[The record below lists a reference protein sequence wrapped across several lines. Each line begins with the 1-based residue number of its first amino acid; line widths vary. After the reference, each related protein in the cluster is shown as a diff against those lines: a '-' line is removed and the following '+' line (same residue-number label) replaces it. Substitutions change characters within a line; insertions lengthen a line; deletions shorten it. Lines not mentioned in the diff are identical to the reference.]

1 MKRKLLLLFLMTATV
16 AQVWAQKTV
25 SGRVT
30 STDDDA
36 GLPGVNVVV
45 VGSQQ
50 GSVTDV
56 GGNYSLEVPEGA
68 SLRFSYIGYIDYV
81 IDVGNQSVIDVIM
94 EGDVTQLTE
103 VVVTALGIERD
114 VQALNYSVTDVAGDE
129 FTEAREINLGNALT
143 GRVAG
148 VNVSSPSTGPA
159 GSTRIL
165 IRGNKS
171 LNGQNQPLYVVD
183 GIPMDNRNYG
193 QAGLWGG
200 ADEGDGLSSISPDD
214 IESITV
220 LKGANASALYGSR
233 GGNGV
238 INIVTKQGKKR
249 KGVGIEFNSN
259 YVFEQLYDQTEL
271 QTKYGAG
278 GYQNGVATAPQTPSD
293 GFNQGRSSWGPALD
307 GSPVYQWDGVQRP
320 YTYQG
325 NKFEN
330 FFQTGQTWTN
340 TLALSGGG
348 DQQTYRFSAT
358 NLTNESIVPNSTF
371 DRTNV
376 TLSTNGKYFDKLT
389 LNAKL
394 MYSREKAKNRP
405 RVSDSPGNAVQSIWN
420 TPNNVDANLQK
431 GPDDRP
437 GSIPEGLDPQMYTI
451 YGQGGD
457 PRTPGM
463 EWLPAANNWGQN
475 PWWATQ
481 TMRNDDTRDRLIGSA
496 GLRYDILDWLYIS
509 GRVGL
514 DWTSRKETGLT
525 PQGTGYQLGGSMTER
540 TIDQRETNLEW
551 MLGMDKT
558 WGNIG
563 LNAFVGGNRMERS
576 YQAVSA
582 QGSGFSVD
590 FFEAINNSA
599 TRTFGYGFNQSGI
612 NSLFGS
618 VEANWKNVVY
628 LTVTARNDWF
638 SVLNPESGNDILYPS
653 VGGTWIFSDT
663 FDGTPGWLSFGKLRA
678 SWAQVGLVNIGP
690 YDTNLEYSLN
700 NNTHLGRP
708 MAGISGAHARNSTL
722 PNQLIKPA
730 LSTELEMGFDLR
742 LFQNR
747 LGIDFA
753 YYNQETTDD
762 IVGQTISLAS
772 GFGATRVNVGKIK
785 NTGWELLLNGTPVQS
800 GAFVWDVSLNLAYNK
815 NEIISLIDGLDE
827 LVGEEPRTRNAFI
840 KHIVGQ
846 PYGTITGRVQETG
859 PNGELVYDTDGR
871 AVAVNDFVPI
881 GAGVP
886 PWGWG
891 LNNSLTFKNFNLDF
905 LIDGK
910 NGGDI
915 YSGTNL
921 RMTQGGWTEQ
931 SLQGRLG
938 EAPLHITGLTK
949 SGPSEAPVY
958 TPVDRDLTPDEA
970 RNYWS
975 RLGDQS
981 GGISSAWIYDATFV
995 KLRSLVLGYSFPKS
1009 MLQNTPIANL
1019 SLSFVGRNL
1028 WVINKHI
1035 DNVDP
1040 ESAYSSNGGA
1050 QGLEYFA
1057 LPTTRSYGFNLR
1069 IGF

>member
-1 MKRKLLLLFLMTATV
+1 MKGKLLFLFLMTALST
-16 AQVWAQKTV
+16 QLWAQRTV
-25 SGRVT
+25 SGKVT
-30 STDDDA
+30 SAEDGSA
-36 GLPGVNVVV
+36 LPGVNVVV

-50 GSVTDV
+50 GSITDV
-56 GGNYSLEVPEGA
+56 DGNYSLEAPDGA
-68 SLRFSYIGYIDYV
+68 SLNFSYIGYVDFV
-81 IDVGNQSVIDVIM
+81 VEVGNQSIIDVVLQ
-94 EGDVTQLTE
+94 GDVTQLSE
-103 VVVTALGIERD
+103 VVVTALGVERD
-114 VQALNYSVTDVAGDE
+114 VQALNYSVTDVAGDN
-129 FTEAREINLGNALT
+129 FTEAREINVGNALT
-143 GRVAG
+143 GRIAG

-183 GIPMDNRNYG
+183 GIPMDNSIG
-193 QAGLWGG
+193 DQAGLWGG

-249 KGVGIEFNSN
+249 KGVGVEFNSN
-259 YVFEQLYDQTEL
+259 YTFDVLYDQTEL

-278 GYQNGVATAPQTPSD
+278 GYNNGVSIAPQTPSD
-293 GFNQGRSSWGPALD
+293 GFGQGRSSWGPALD

-325 NKFEN
+325 NKFKN
-330 FFQTGQTWTN
+330 FFENGNTFTN

-358 NLTNESIVPNSTF
+358 DLRSTSIIPNSGF

-389 LNAKL
+389 LNAKV

-405 RVSDSPGNAVQSIWN
+405 TVSDSPGNAVQSIWY

-431 GPDDRP
+431 GPADRP

-463 EWLPAANNWGQN
+463 EWLPASNNWGQN
-475 PWWATQ
+475 PWWSTE
-481 TMRNDDTRDRLIGSA
+481 TMVNDDTRDRIIGSA
-496 GLRYDILDWLYIS
+496 GLRYDILDWLYVS
-509 GRVGL
+509 GRIGM
-514 DWTSRKETGLT
+514 DWSQRRETRLV
-525 PQGTGYQLGGSMTER
+525 PQGTGYQLGGSMQEGLQD
-540 TIDQRETNLEW
+540 IRETNMEW
-551 MLGMDKT
+551 MLGVDKDF
-558 WGNIG
+558 GEFG
-563 LNAFVGGNRMERS
+563 LNAFVGGNKMERS
-576 YQAVSA
+576 WERIRAD
-582 QGSGFSVD
+582 GNGFSVD
-590 FFEAINNSA
+590 FFEAINNASS
-599 TRTFGYGFNQSGI
+599 RNYNYGYNQSGI

-618 VEANWKNVVY
+618 VEVNWKHIIY
-628 LTVTARNDWF
+628 LTGTGRNDWF
-638 SVLNPESGNDILYPS
+638 SVLNPESGNNIFYPS
-653 VGGTWIFSDT
+653 VGGTWIFSDS
-663 FDGTPGWLSFGKLRA
+663 FEGTPSWLSFGKLRA
-678 SWAQVGLVNIGP
+678 SWAQVGLVTIGP
-690 YDTNLEYSLN
+690 YETNLEYGLGDS
-700 NNTHLGRP
+700 HLGRP
-708 MAGISGAHARNSTL
+708 MAGISGAFGRTATL
-722 PNQLIKPA
+722 PNQFIKPA
-730 LSTELEMGFDLR
+730 LSTETEIGFDLR

-753 YYNQETTDD
+753 YYDQQTTDD
-762 IVGQTISLAS
+762 IVSQTISVAT
-772 GFGATRVNVGKIK
+772 GFGATRVNVGKITNK
-785 NTGWELLLNGTPVQS
+785 GWELLLTGTPIQA
-800 GAFVWDVSLNLAYNK
+800 GDFVWDVSLNLSYNK
-815 NEIISLIDGLDE
+815 NEVVSLIDGLTE
-827 LVGEEPRTRNAFI
+827 LTGEEPRTRNAFI

-846 PYGTITGRVQETG
+846 PYGTITGRVQATD
-859 PNGELVYDTDGR
+859 PNGNLVFDDQGR

-881 GAGVP
+881 GQGVP

-891 LNNSLTFKNFNLDF
+891 INNSFSFKNFNLDF

-910 NGGDI
+910 NGADI

-931 SLQGRLG
+931 SVQGRLG
-938 EAPLHITGLTK
+938 EDPLHITGVQNT
-949 SGPSEAPVY
+949 GTTEAPVW
-958 TPVDRDLTPDEA
+958 TPVDRDLTPEEA
-970 RNYWS
+970 ANYWS

-981 GGISSAWIYDATFV
+981 NGISTAWIYDGAFV
-995 KLRSLVLGYSFPKS
+995 KLRSVVFGYNFPRS
-1009 MLQNTPIANL
+1009 LLQDTPIQNV
-1019 SLSFVGRNL
+1019 SLSFVARNL
-1028 WVINKHI
+1028 WVISKHI

-1057 LPTTRSYGFNLR
+1057 MPATRSYGFNLR